1 MKLKLTLLLVFMFI
15 LNGQAQNNYYVSPTG
30 NDSNNGTST
39 GTAWQTI
46 QHAVYNTP
54 PNSIVNIMA
63 GTYNELVYIGTG
75 GTAANPIIYQNYQ
88 NDVVTITGSGSTANY
103 SNLIAIVDA
112 SYITIKGLILENLTG
127 VGVNGVLIESNVSAA
142 NNVTDI
148 TLNNLTLRN
157 IGYTTNAAATP
168 SGGGDNAHGIQVYG
182 QGTTAATA
190 IKNIVIE
197 NCKVHNLVTGFSECV
212 TINGNVDGFSILNN
226 SIHDNTNIG
235 ISIEGNYGAS
245 GNATLDHARNGTVS
259 GNITYN
265 NISPV
270 ANSAGIYCDGCQNTL
285 IERNTSHNNTVGIE
299 VGCEQNGSTDN
310 VTVKNNFVYSNNYT
324 GIGVGGYTTS
334 TTGIVNNSTINNNTC
349 YHNGLNDGS
358 AQGQIGI
365 SKTSNCQFFNNI
377 LYSDS
382 DSNLLLFID
391 KITPESFTINYNEFY
406 TTSGTV
412 ANAKVSDQWNT
423 ESYATYRTSTGNDVN
438 SIFANPLLVNTSTLP
453 FDIHLQSTSPSIN
466 AGDPSYT
473 PTATE
478 KDFYGN
484 NRANGIVDI
493 GAVEYN
499 SSTLAVNKYTAKKM
513 FSIFPNPSSN
523 FITIQINKNIDGKQ
537 DFQFYNSIGQLVKE
551 VTITNNASV
560 NISNLPSG
568 IYFIRLKNHVG
579 LVYRFAKM

>member
-1 MKLKLTLLLVFMFI
+1 M
-15 LNGQAQNNYYVSPTG
+15 
-30 NDSNNGTST
+30 
-39 GTAWQTI
+39 
-46 QHAVYNTP
+46 
-54 PNSIVNIMA
+54 
-63 GTYNELVYIGTG
+63 VYISTG
-75 GTAANPIIYQNYQ
+75 GTVGNPIIYQNYQ
-88 NDVVTITGSGSTANY
+88 NDVVTITGTGFSANY
-103 SNLIAIVDA
+103 SNLITIVDT
-112 SYITIKGLILENLTG
+112 SYIIIKGLILENLTG
-127 VGVNGVLIESNVSAA
+127 VSPNGVLILSNASAAKLSNASAA

-157 IGYTTNAAATP
+157 IGFTTNASTVP
-168 SGGGDNAHGIQVYG
+168 SSSSDNAHGIQVYG

-197 NCKVHNLVTGFSECV
+197 NCNVHNLVTGYSESV

-226 SIHDNTNIG
+226 SVYDNTNIG
-235 ISIEGNYGAS
+235 ISIAGNYGTS

-270 ANSAGIYCDGCQNTL
+270 ANSAGIYCDGCQNTT

-310 VTVKNNFVYSNNYT
+310 VTVKNNFVYQNTYT

-334 TTGIVNNSTINNNTC
+334 TTGIVNNSTINNNTF
-349 YHNGLNDGS
+349 YHNGQNDGS
-358 AQGQIGI
+358 AQGQIAI

-377 LYSDS
+377 IYSDS
-382 DSNLLLFID
+382 DANLLLFID
-391 KITPESFTINYNEFY
+391 NITPVDFTMDYNDFY
-406 TTSGTV
+406 TTSGAI
-412 ANAKVSDQWNT
+412 ANAKVSDHWNT
-423 ESYATYRTSTGNDVN
+423 ESYAAYKSSTGNDVN

-453 FDIHLQSTSPSIN
+453 FDIHLQSASPCIN
-466 AGDPSYT
+466 AGNPSYT
-473 PTATE
+473 PASTE
-478 KDFYGN
+478 KDFYGD
-484 NRANGIVDI
+484 NRVNGIMDI

-499 SSTLAVNKYTAKKM
+499 PSTLAVNKYTDKKM

-523 FITIQINKNIDGKQ
+523 FITIQINKNIDDKQ

-551 VTITNNASV
+551 ITITNNTSV

-579 LVYRFAKM
+579 SIYQFAKM